1 MNVYTFTLCI
11 LISCFV
17 FNTPTQANIQ
27 KLPTDD
33 TLLEIGD
40 KAPNIKLK
48 ARRGGF
54 KSLENYTGKI
64 VLVQFWASWCLPCRQ
79 FSKDWI
85 RVYEKYKNA
94 EFKTNTGFEVY
105 SVSLDKK
112 KKDWKKASK
121 EDKIPWKANTIDKKG
136 WDSNYAFIYGV
147 SKLPLD
153 FLLDEQGKVLAIDFT
168 AGELDRL
175 LSTMLK

>member
-1 MNVYTFTLCI
+1 MNVYTFALLIALAIFCLPVQGNCI
-11 LISCFV
+11 KPPI
-17 FNTPTQANIQ
+17 
-27 KLPTDD
+27 DD

-48 ARRGGF
+48 ARRGGV
-54 KSLENYTGKI
+54 KSLDNYKGKI

-85 RVYEKYKNA
+85 RVYEKYKHA

-105 SVSLDKK
+105 SISLDKK

-121 EDKIPWKANTIDKKG
+121 EDGIPWKANTIDKKG

-153 FLLDEQGKVLAIDFT
+153 FLLDENGKVLAIDFT
-168 AGELDRL
+168 ANELDQM
-175 LSTMLK
+175 LSAMLK

>member
-1 MNVYTFTLCI
+1 MKVYASIFCI
-11 LISCFV
+11 LLSCFV
-17 FNTPTQANIQ
+17 FNHQAEANIQ
-27 KLPTDD
+27 KLPADD

-85 RVYEKYKNA
+85 RVYEKYKDA
-94 EFKTNTGFEVY
+94 EFKNNTGFEVY
-105 SVSLDKK
+105 SISTDEK

-121 EDKIPWKANTIDKKG
+121 KDGIPWKADTRDKKG
-136 WDSNYAFIYGV
+136 NYAFIYGV
-147 SKLPLD
+147 NKLPSD

-168 AGELDRL
+168 AGELDNL
-175 LSTMLK
+175 LSAMLK